1 MKIIN
6 NIVKPA
12 LVAVGFTL
20 VLSSCGAG
28 HDDPGYE
35 YMPNMYRSPSLE
47 TYAPANRLPNE
58 MTAQQPVAHTIPRG
72 FMPFDFGSSLE
83 EYKRAGLELTNP
95 LEANAE
101 NLKAGKELYL
111 QFCAHCH
118 GKKGDGKGT
127 IKNPI
132 YGGVPSYQDGVAA
145 RRSGGPMSE
154 LKDGHIY
161 HTIVYGL
168 NAMGPHASQLMPEER
183 WKIVQY
189 VHELQKG
196 KK

>member
-6 NIVKPA
+6 KIVKPVLVTFGFA
-12 LVAVGFTL
+12 LA
-20 VLSSCGAG
+20 LSSCGAG
-28 HDDPGYE
+28 HNDPGYE
-35 YMPNMYRSPSLE
+35 YMPNMYRSPSSE
-47 TYAPANRLPNE
+47 TYSPSTVFEDGMSAR
-58 MTAQQPVAHTIPRG
+58 QPVANTIPRG
-72 FMPFDFGSSLE
+72 FKPFEYNNTLEDFN
-83 EYKRAGLELTNP
+83 KAGLELVNP
-95 LEANAE
+95 LDSSEA
-101 NLKAGKELYL
+101 NLKAGKELYA

-132 YGGVPSYQDGVAA
+132 YGGVPSYQDNVLA
-145 RRSGGPMSE
+145 RRSGGTMST
-154 LKDGHIY
+154 LTDGHIY